1 MAPGLVARVT
11 FVCAV
16 FAIARTADAARRPVA
31 VIDLTASQPATQLA
45 NDLYKA
51 LLNHADLQPLGSP
64 EFIAALQGDF
74 GDEDASHLGEGR
86 RRVQEAEEYLAQ
98 LDDQNAARSA
108 RIGMEALALVQ
119 PTSEMLGLY
128 ADLAFAYGQAQLGLR
143 RPNDASLAFQLAHR
157 LDPAR
162 RPDPTRYQ
170 PSVVQAYLTAANKQG
185 IAAKLEIQGDG
196 RVWIDGI
203 EHGPA
208 GTTFDTFEGL
218 HLVQLT
224 GPERETRGEQVL
236 VPHAGPLAIVPAPA
250 TEALKV
256 RRARIALSRARDA
269 SERASAMKRLAALLG
284 VGDAVLIAKVEGKLT
299 VQTWRDREPGFSAR
313 IALGRQPPI
322 DFLTPLAPPRLI
334 ITPDPDPELPPIPQK
349 RWYQKNWVRASIAG
363 GIVVGVVSAI
373 LYAQRDRFVNFDL
386 DAQFEAR

>member
-16 FAIARTADAARRPVA
+16 LAIAHTADAARRPVA

-74 GDEDASHLGEGR
+74 GDEDASHLAEAR
-86 RRVQEAEEYLAQ
+86 RRVGEAEEYLAQ

-119 PTSEMLGLY
+119 PNPEMLGIY
-128 ADLAFAYGQAQLGLR
+128 AELAFAYGQAQLGLR
-143 RPNDASLAFQLAHR
+143 KPNDASLAFQLAHR

-170 PSVVQAYLTAANKQG
+170 PNVVEAYLAAANKQG
-185 IAAKLEIQGDG
+185 IAAKLEIKGEG

-203 EHGPA
+203 EQGPA
-208 GTTFDTFEGL
+208 GKTYNTVEGL

-236 VPHAGPLAIVPAPA
+236 VPHAAPLSIIPAPA

-269 SERASAMKRLAALLG
+269 SQRAAAMKRLAGLLG
-284 VGDAVLIAKVEGKLT
+284 VGDAVLIANVDGKLT
-299 VQTWRDREPGFSAR
+299 VQTWRDREPGFTAR
-313 IALGRQPPI
+313 IAANRQPAI

-334 ITPDPDPELPPIPQK
+334 ITREPEPELPPIPEK
-349 RWYQKNWVRASIAG
+349 RWHQKNWVRASIVG
-363 GIVVGVVSAI
+363 GVLVGVVSAI
-373 LYAQRDRFVNFDL
+373 LYANRDKFMPPFNQEI
-386 DAQFEAR
+386 QFEP